1 MLRAPSRRKRRG
13 GNKRLNLIP
22 ILDAIFIFI
31 FFLLMSANFLKIYEV
46 QSDVPIVS
54 SAPPPK
60 NYKPLALTLKVKAT
74 GIEIF
79 KGVPQ
84 RLIKRIGKN
93 AEGEYDLEALHTY
106 AITLKNNYKKER
118 TIIME
123 PIVNV
128 EYEQIVKIM
137 DAVRLFKNTDD
148 KLWEEDD
155 NGNQTPMKYIFDKIV
170 FGNIRS

>member
-13 GNKRLNLIP
+13 SQKRLNLIP

-31 FFLLMSANFLKIYEV
+31 FFLLMTANFLKIYEV

-60 NYKPLALTLKVKAT
+60 NLKPLALTLKVRAT
-74 GIEIF
+74 GIEVF

-84 RLIKRIGKN
+84 RMIKRIGKN
-93 AEGEYDLEALHTY
+93 ADGEYDIEKLHTY
-106 AITLKNNYKKER
+106 AIELKNRYKKER
-118 TIIME
+118 SIILE
-123 PIVNV
+123 PIVDID
-128 EYEQIVKIM
+128 YEQIVKIM
-137 DAVRLFKNTDD
+137 DAVRMYRNSDEKI
-148 KLWEEDD
+148 WVEDE
-155 NGNQTPMKYIFDKIV
+155 NGNSTPMKYLFDKIV

>member
-13 GNKRLNLIP
+13 SAKRLNLIP

-46 QSDVPIVS
+46 QSDVPIIS

-60 NYKPLALTLKVKAT
+60 NQKPLALTLKVRAT
-74 GIEIF
+74 GIDIF

-84 RLIKRIGKN
+84 KLIKRIGKN
-93 AEGEYDLEALHTY
+93 AEGEYNIEELHTF
-106 AITLKNNYKKER
+106 ALKLKNRYKKER
-118 TIIME
+118 SIIME
-123 PIVNV
+123 PLVDI

-137 DAVRLFKNTDD
+137 DAIRMYRNSDEKIWQED
-148 KLWEEDD
+148 K
-155 NGNQTPMKYIFDKIV
+155 NGNQTPMKYLFDKIV